1 MPLSHAAILVK
12 SHSIKLITVKKP
24 LVFLI
29 FILIVITTFGQ
40 STLNEMLVKQLDS
53 IYTDDFTYRAQLE
66 SIQSKYGGDS
76 KEMKSLWRIIDEK
89 DSLNL
94 IKVEAILN
102 KYGWLGTDV
111 VGEQGNATLFFV
123 IQHSDIGAQEKY
135 LPVMRDA
142 VKKGNAKASSLAL
155 LEDRVALRQG
165 KRQIYGSQVAWN
177 MKTND
182 YYVLPLEDPDH
193 VDKRRATMGLPPL
206 STYLGN
212 WNMKWDVE
220 QYKKDLPSIE
230 AQLKIKEK

>member
-1 MPLSHAAILVK
+1 VK
-12 SHSIKLITVKKP
+12 NTLI
-24 LVFLI
+24 FLI
-29 FILIVITTFGQ
+29 FTLIVTTTFGQ
-40 STLNEMLVKQLDS
+40 GTLNEMLVKRLDS
-53 IYTDDFTYRAQLE
+53 IHIDDFTYRAQLE
-66 SIQSKYGGDS
+66 SIQNKYGGDS
-76 KEMKSLWRIIDEK
+76 KEMKDLWRIIDEK

-102 KYGWLGTDV
+102 KYGWLGADV

-123 IQHSDIGAQEKY
+123 IQHSNISAQEKY

-165 KRQIYGSQVAWN
+165 KRQVYGSQVSWN
-177 MKTND
+177 MKTNE
-182 YYVLPLEDPDH
+182 YYVLPLEDPEN

-212 WNMKWDVE
+212 WNLTWDAE

-230 AQLKIKEK
+230 ARQKSNEK